1 MEKIIQGLRS
11 ARSKTELL
19 LAKRE
24 IEKQLKELMKREEK
38 LEELS
43 FEVDEDLLGQASLV
57 EYRSQGYASFYNTRL
72 EKDKSILTIS
82 VAGLGFLI
90 TFLNLTTLD
99 NLSYVLLLISSMCF
113 LFCIYTVI
121 KIFDKNADYIISVV
135 TDDDS
140 FAEKEIYLRKLDKR
154 SINAFYIGILL
165 SFVLGL
171 YTSYSNKEIE
181 LSKENKSGS
190 SQQYQVVDLEKSAAG
205 ASAMKPGR
213 NSSNNSQ
220 SSASKQNNK
229 SE

>member
-1 MEKIIQGLRS
+1 MDKIIQDLRS
-11 ARSKTELL
+11 ARTKTELL
-19 LAKRE
+19 LAKQE
-24 IEKQLKELMKREEK
+24 IEKQLKGLEEREKK
-38 LEELS
+38 LEQLS
-43 FEVDEDLLGQASLV
+43 LEVDEDLLGQASLI

-99 NLSYVLLLISSMCF
+99 KISYSLLLLSSICF

-121 KIFDKNADYIISVV
+121 VIFDKNADYIISVV

-140 FAEKEIYLRKLDKR
+140 FAEKEINLRKLDKR

-171 YTSYSNKEIE
+171 YASYSNKEIVV
-181 LSKENKSGS
+181 SKQSSNGS
-190 SQQYQVVDLEKSAAG
+190 SQQYKEVDLEKSAAG
-205 ASAMKPGR
+205 ASAMKPAR
-213 NSSNNSQ
+213 NNGNNNQ
-220 SSASKQNNK
+220 PSASTNKNK